1 MFSVEIN
8 LSLKKFNLIF
18 LKRSFVKFKVRN
30 SETLMIVYS
39 FEKLLLLIILSLAFS
54 TCGFKIHSKCE
65 G

>member
-8 LSLKKFNLIF
+8 LSLKKFSLIF
-18 LKRSFVKFKVRN
+18 LKRSFDKFRVRN

-39 FEKLLLLIILSLAFS
+39 FEKLLLLIILSLASS